1 MMKNLLMKK
10 MMKCPANI
18 STSRLVDP
26 VVSLMQMEALQSASL
41 NAVRSLQEET
51 QKDI

>member
-18 STSRLVDP
+18 STYKLVVLVASP
-26 VVSLMQMEALQSASL
+26 MQMEALQSASL
-41 NAVRSLQEET
+41 NAVRSFQEET
-51 QKDI
+51 QKDT